1 MTWPTVDLDT
11 AADVIRGVTFSKG
24 DASDKPA
31 PGLVPVLRAGNIG
44 DQLNTEE
51 DLVFVDESFVSKNQR
66 LQPGDIVVCL
76 SSGSANVLGKS
87 AMLDSEW
94 KGSFGAFLATVR
106 PRADIV
112 FPRFLAH
119 YLRTSQFR
127 AWASSSSGI
136 GIKNIRVSD
145 FKSYSIPLPPLDEQ
159 RRIAAILDQADV
171 LRRLRARAVDKLNT
185 LGQAIFHEMF
195 EEALQGDF
203 FEFGQAV
210 EEFRYGTSNKSGEAG
225 LPTLRIPN
233 VIGGGIDTAEIK
245 TVEVT
250 GAELVRLR
258 LRDGD
263 VLFVRT
269 NGNPDYVGRCAAFS
283 FAAVADYDADADW
296 IFASYL
302 IRARLSDRIN
312 PAFAKT
318 FFASHV
324 GRSAVRERC
333 KTSAGQY
340 NINTEGLASLPFPDV
355 PRPDQDKFAE
365 VLAAIEQNSAPMKRS
380 AAKMNEKFASLQHR
394 AFMGEL

>member
-1 MTWPTVDLDT
+1 MNWPTVPITKVARVVGGATPKTDNPNFWDGCIDWATPKDLSNLGQKFISSTPRKITDAGLRGCAAEVLPAGSVLFSSRAPIGHIAINTVPMATNQGFKSFVPGPELDASFLYWWLDT
-11 AADVIRGVTFSKG
+11 NRERLQAMGTGATFK
-24 DASDKPA
+24 
-31 PGLVPVLRAGNIG
+31 
-44 DQLNTEE
+44 E
-51 DLVFVDESFVSKNQR
+51 VSKA
-66 LQPGDIVVCL
+66 VV
-76 SSGSANVLGKS
+76 
-87 AMLDSEW
+87 E
-94 KGSFGAFLATVR
+94 R
-106 PRADIV
+106 IE
-112 FPRFLAH
+112 
-119 YLRTSQFR
+119 
-127 AWASSSSGI
+127 
-136 GIKNIRVSD
+136 
-145 FKSYSIPLPPLDEQ
+145 IPLPPLDEQ